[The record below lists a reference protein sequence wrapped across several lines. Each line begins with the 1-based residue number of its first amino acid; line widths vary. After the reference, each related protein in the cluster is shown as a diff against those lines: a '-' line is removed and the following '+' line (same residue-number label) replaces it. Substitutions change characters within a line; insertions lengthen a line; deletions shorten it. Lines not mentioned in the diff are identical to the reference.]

1 MSTPE
6 RKCIGLPEQKYISD
20 ADKKAP
26 ELGAFSPSPMA
37 VGDLDKNGELL
48 GLAHATAESISV
60 SHNRPTLDIVYLTR

>member
-1 MSTPE
+1 MH
-6 RKCIGLPEQKYISD
+6 RFAGAKMHQGCWQ
-20 ADKKAP
+20 KAP